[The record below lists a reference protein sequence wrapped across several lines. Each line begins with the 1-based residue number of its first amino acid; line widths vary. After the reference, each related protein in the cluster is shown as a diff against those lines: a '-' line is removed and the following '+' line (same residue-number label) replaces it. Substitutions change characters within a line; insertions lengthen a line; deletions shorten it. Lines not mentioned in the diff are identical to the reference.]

1 MGAPRGDGWR
11 IGNGLK
17 RRIVS
22 LARRERESEGEG
34 GFD

>member
-1 MGAPRGDGWR
+1 MGAPREDGWR

-22 LARRERESEGEG
+22 LARRKRERGS
-34 GFD
+34 